1 MTVSTEVSHN
11 DYVGNGTT
19 TVFPYQFRI
28 FKQSDLTVS
37 VTDPDDDLTILRL
50 DTDYTVTGAGSYYGG
65 TVVLPSALA
74 TNWKI
79 SIAREMPVTQETDL
93 RNQGKFFAEV
103 HENAFDKLTMLIQ
116 QCFGWLGLALRKP
129 SFIANYYDALGN
141 YIRNL
146 HDPVRPQ
153 DAATK
158 NYIDV
163 EISTVN
169 ADIESRSQ
177 KTLRVP
183 ENIPALPSIPER
195 RNKQVGFDNS
205 GNPVLLDPA
214 ETGDLGYILIDSFED
229 GATITSRYEAL
240 HFETGGEY
248 YRWDG
253 ELPKVVPAGST
264 PETTGGVG
272 VGAWVSVGDASLR
285 SNLAD
290 PEGYQLIGGL
300 SEHYS
305 LPAKFVVVDN
315 EPYNGDLKSALS
327 DAEAGTVFWLGK
339 KTYNI
344 TGLYGSAR
352 NTVENITIVGAG
364 MPQLSSDKTRFI
376 DGTGTIIQGAI
387 KNQAIGFKIF
397 NLGIDCGNYVSQSVY
412 PTETYE
418 DALQHYAVG
427 ANANLAIDNIKTL
440 NAVGVVSK
448 PGTHSILLEQ
458 LSGVKLGYVEC
469 IGGFHGLTI
478 KCQDLQ
484 GGIAHC
490 YGQYGDAFILKS
502 DSGGACTS
510 NYMER
515 ITAGL
520 YYNADWPDVTMGGIY
535 DAHDNVTIDKIGIG
549 ELIVQNASWG
559 LIPSD
564 ANTGFITNVS
574 IGRYSAFNVYGNYY
588 SLTID
593 NKCVGW
599 TIGEHRISGA
609 SGGIRVH
616 PDSAEI
622 NIGTGSSKGN
632 TKSGYALGSNSLS
645 HGVLFANENGEAGV
659 DYLGGLGFDAS
670 LVHGYINGTV
680 LVSGMP
686 TAKNGNPINGW
697 ADTGAFDM
705 NVTGKT
711 VNITGSLTRGSSAA
725 AYNIISVCQ
734 PLKQTPIPAWGVSAG
749 SVMIPVECYVTTS
762 GQLYVTGFASIP
774 TGGTIYFS
782 GQYLFK

>member
-1 MTVSTEVSHN
+1 MTVSTEVDHN
-11 DYVGNGTT
+11 EYTGNGVTT
-19 TVFPYQFRI
+19 SFPYTFRI
-28 FKQSDLTVS
+28 FKKSDLV
-37 VTDPDDDLTILRL
+37 VQVVDLNENITELIL
-50 DTDYTVTGAGSYYGG
+50 DTDYTVSGAGGYTGG
-65 TVVLPSALA
+65 NVVLAAPL
-74 TNWKI
+74 NNGYQI
-79 SIAREMPVTQETDL
+79 SISRDLPVTQETDL

-103 HENAFDKLTMLIQ
+103 HEDAFDKLTMLIQ
-116 QCFGWLGLALRKP
+116 QAISWLRLSLRKP
-129 SFIANYYDALGN
+129 SFVANYYDALNN

-146 HDPVRPQ
+146 RDPSLPQ

-158 NYIDV
+158 NYVDSLANI
-163 EISTVN
+163 N
-169 ADIESRSQ
+169 LSR
-177 KTLRVP
+177 TLRTP
-183 ENIPALPSIPER
+183 EPIVSLPGIDQR
-195 RNKQVGFDNS
+195 KNKIVAMDDS
-205 GNPVLLDPA
+205 GNPLMVLPESGSAADVLIELAKPY
-214 ETGDLGYILIDSFED
+214 GY
-229 GATITSRYEAL
+229 TY
-240 HFETGGEY
+240 
-248 YRWDG
+248 
-253 ELPKVVPAGST
+253 
-264 PETTGGVG
+264 
-272 VGAWVSVGDASLR
+272 
-285 SNLAD
+285 
-290 PEGYQLIGGL
+290 IGGL
-300 SEHYS
+300 AEHFS
-305 LPAKFVVVDN
+305 LPVKFVVVDN
-315 EPYNGDLKSALS
+315 APYNGDLKAALTAATS
-327 DAEAGTVFWLGK
+327 GSVFWLGK

-344 TGLYGSAR
+344 TGLYGVNR

-364 MPQLSSDKTRFI
+364 MPQLSSDKRYLM
-376 DGTGTIIQGAI
+376 DGTGTIIQGTI
-387 KNQAIGFKIF
+387 KNQAKGFKIF
-397 NLGIDCGNYVSQSVY
+397 NLGIDVGDYVSQNVY
-412 PTETYE
+412 PSVTYE
-418 DALQHYAVG
+418 DGLQHYG
-427 ANANLAIDNIKTL
+427 AGSNANLEINNVKLL
-440 NAVGVVSK
+440 NTVTDPSK
-448 PGTHSILLEQ
+448 PGTHSLLLEQ

-469 IGGFHGLTI
+469 IGGFHGFTV
-478 KCQDLQ
+478 KCQGLQ

-490 YGQYGDAFILKS
+490 YGQYGDAFIFKS
-502 DSGGACTS
+502 DSGGACAD

-515 ITAGL
+515 ITVGL
-520 YYNADWPDVTMGGIY
+520 YDNTGWPDVTMGGIY

-632 TKSGYALGSNSLS
+632 TKSGYALGGNSLS
-645 HGVLFANENGEAGV
+645 HGVIFANENGEAGV

-670 LVHGYINGTV
+670 LVHGYVNGTV
-680 LVSGMP
+680 LFSGIP

-697 ADTGAFDM
+697 GDTGAFDM
-705 NVTGKT
+705 NITGKT
-711 VNITGSLTRGSSAA
+711 VNITGSLTRGTSAA

-749 SVMIPVECYVTTS
+749 SAMVPVECYVTTS
-762 GQLYVTGFASIP
+762 GQLYVAGFASIP